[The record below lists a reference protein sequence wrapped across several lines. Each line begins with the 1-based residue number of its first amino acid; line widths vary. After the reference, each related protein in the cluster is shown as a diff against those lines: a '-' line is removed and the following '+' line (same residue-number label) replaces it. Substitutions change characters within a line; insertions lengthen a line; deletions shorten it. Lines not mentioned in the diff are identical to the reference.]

1 MKCGSCGA
9 PIAGGM
15 INCPFCGAS
24 VKYAI
29 TESGTLPY
37 EYVPGNKA
45 RKKSA
50 RKTRARW
57 DLEQPGGNSHSYYRA
72 MRATFERWA
81 ALERRRRVGKGWL
94 GCALTGLIFALFVA
108 SCAIFSLVSTQARFQ
123 TPAGTPSASD
133 LTATAT
139 ANPDPYVSRGLLT
152 LDDLLNENSNAYWM
166 DFANDSRPVNQGCL
180 FQDGSYVT
188 SKGAQ
193 KTPGIRYCLANHTNF
208 RNFAYQIQVLSFQ
221 GESGGLIF
229 RESAP
234 GDFYYFAIKN
244 NGSYILWLNTGTG
257 AQGKILAQGASKAIR
272 RGNNQMNILG
282 VAADGP
288 EISVFVNYVILTT
301 VHDGTYSTGRIGTA
315 VGGPD
320 TLATEYLFNDAKVW
334 TW

>member
-1 MKCGSCGA
+1 
-9 PIAGGM
+9 M

-37 EYVPGNKA
+37 EYVPRNRA
-45 RKKSA
+45 RKKLA
-50 RKTRARW
+50 RKTKARW

-81 ALERRRRVGKGWL
+81 ALERRRRVGKGRL
-94 GCALTGLIFALFVA
+94 GCALSILIFTLFVA

-139 ANPDPYVSRGLLT
+139 ANPDPYAARGLLT
-152 LDDLLNENSNAYWM
+152 LDNLLNENSNAYWM
-166 DFANDSRPVNQGCL
+166 DFANDSRPINQGCL

-188 SKGAQ
+188 SKDAQ
-193 KTPGIRYCLANHTNF
+193 KTPGLRYCLADHTNF
-208 RNFAYQIQVLSFQ
+208 RNFAYQIQAQDFQ

-234 GDFYYFAIKN
+234 GKFYYFAVSN
-244 NGSYILWLNTGTG
+244 NGSYVLWLNTGDGTP
-257 AQGKILAQGASKAIR
+257 GKMLTRGTSKVINRAGNQANILA
-272 RGNNQMNILG
+272 
-282 VAADGP
+282 VVADGP
-288 EISVFVNYVILTT
+288 AISIYVNYVPLAT
-301 VHDGTYSTGRIGTA
+301 VHDNTYSAGRIGTA

-320 TLATEYLFNDAKVW
+320 TLATEYLFNSAKVW